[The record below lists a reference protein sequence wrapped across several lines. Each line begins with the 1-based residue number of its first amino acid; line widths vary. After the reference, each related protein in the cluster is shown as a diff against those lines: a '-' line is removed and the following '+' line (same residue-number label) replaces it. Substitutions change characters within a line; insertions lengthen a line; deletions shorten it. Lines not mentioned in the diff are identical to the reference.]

1 MKKYLLICFM
11 LFCFLTSCSDEKTHE
26 HIWDEGVVTREST
39 CVLEGV
45 KTFSCAEC
53 DEKQTEKI
61 AKIGHKETVLK
72 GYDATCVSAG
82 LTDGIYCSVCNKVI
96 LKQEVINPLGHVEV
110 IDLGYPATCVTDGMT
125 DGSHCT
131 VCNLVV
137 VSQKVIKASGH
148 NVVNI
153 TAKNPSCIEN
163 GNTAGVKCTN
173 CDEET
178 EGGEVIP
185 ALGHDYIDHKAKE
198 ATCTED
204 GHEAYKTCSRCDYT
218 TYKKIEKFG
227 HDEDVAEEV
236 KPTCTTPGLT
246 EGKFCKKCN
255 EVLIEQVE
263 IPALN
268 HDLSYYEE
276 KNATCTETGHN
287 EYEKCSRCDYTT
299 FIEKPALG
307 HNEVILN
314 KIDATCLLSGLTE
327 GLKCD
332 RCNEVLVAQDVIPAL
347 GHDVIKHLAL
357 DPTCTLTGY
366 KAYEDC
372 TRCDYTTLEIIP
384 ALGHAEVID
393 KAVAPTCT
401 ESGLTEGSHCFICNE
416 TIIKQEEVSANGH
429 TYDLNIFAYKDSDGH
444 ANICINCGIHNE
456 IENHVSGGAATE
468 NTPESCELCGYIMSP
483 ATGHIKH
490 TAKNEWSFD
499 DENHWHDCVGCS
511 EEKLDLSKHNFND
524 GEVVE
529 EALCESEGLVR
540 YTCLDC
546 KYEKTEVLDALGHAE
561 EVVPSIDPTCTEGG
575 LTEGSRCSRCLIDLV
590 RQSQTE
596 ALGHSFVNYVVTK
609 EATCKEEGLLTYS
622 CDNCKEVKEEI
633 TPIIPHKY
641 NLEWS
646 YDEENH
652 WHECVCGDIKDSSSH
667 TITSEVI
674 KDATHLEAGLKKYSC
689 ETCEYSYNEE
699 IPMLVIDSIVFES
712 VKIIYDGENHSIYA
726 HNLPDG
732 FTVEYDGNGVKEIGI
747 HTVVAE
753 IYFDNKLVIQLT
765 ATIEIEKAPDVELP
779 LV

>member
-1 MKKYLLICFM
+1 MKKYLLICFV
-11 LFCFLTSCSDEKTHE
+11 LFCFLTGCNDSNTEIHE
-26 HIWDEGVVTREST
+26 HSWDEGKITREAS
-39 CVLEGV
+39 CVLEGIKTYTCIECKETKNEKIV
-45 KTFSCAEC
+45 KTDHVEVII
-53 DEKQTEKI
+53 EGT
-61 AKIGHKETVLK
+61 
-72 GYDATCVSAG
+72 DATCI
-82 LTDGIYCSVCNKVI
+82 TDGISNGSYCSVCNIIIV
-96 LKQEVINPLGHVEV
+96 KQEIIRAKGHVQV
-110 IDLGYPATCVTDGMT
+110 IDLGKSATCVEDGLT
-125 DGSHCT
+125 DGSHCS
-131 VCNLVV
+131 VCAEVIIKQN
-137 VSQKVIKASGH
+137 VIKAKGH
-148 NVVNI
+148 N
-153 TAKNPSCIEN
+153 IE
-163 GNTAGVKCTN
+163 
-173 CDEET
+173 
-178 EGGEVIP
+178 
-185 ALGHDYIDHKAKE
+185 YID
-198 ATCTED
+198 
-204 GHEAYKTCSRCDYT
+204 
-218 TYKKIEKFG
+218 
-227 HDEDVAEEV
+227 EV

-246 EGKFCKKCN
+246 EGKFCKTCN

-276 KNATCTETGHN
+276 KNATCTEAGHN

-314 KIDATCLLSGLTE
+314 KTDATCLLSGLTE

-332 RCNEVLVAQDVIPAL
+332 RCNEVLVTQDVIPSL
-347 GHDVIKHLAL
+347 GHDIIKHLAL
-357 DPTCTLTGY
+357 DPTCTLAGY
-366 KAYEDC
+366 KAYENC
-372 TRCDYTTLEIIP
+372 TRCNYTTLEITP

-483 ATGHIKH
+483 ALGHITH
-490 TAKNEWSFD
+490 TPKNDWNYD
-499 DENHWHDCVGCS
+499 DENHWHECVGCT
-511 EEKLDLSKHNFND
+511 EILSLNKHNFD
-524 GEVVE
+524 QGEIIE

-540 YTCLDC
+540 YICLDC

-622 CDNCKEVKEEI
+622 CDNCDEVKEEI
-633 TPIIPHKY
+633 TPIIPHEY

-753 IYFDNKLVIQLT
+753 IYFNNKLVIQLT